1 MFSTVINISKGI
13 MIYCNFC
20 ESYFLRTRIR
30 SEIQRKSPLV
40 LHSHIWNQKV
50 ALKIIPITTI
60 QCYALNKAV
69 HLQIISKAPSS
80 KLREQHL
87 YLKYAAGCFSGYYRS
102 I

>member
-1 MFSTVINISKGI
+1 MFSTVINISTGI
-13 MIYCNFC
+13 MTYCNFC
-20 ESYFLRTRIR
+20 ESFYALVSDPRYR
-30 SEIQRKSPLV
+30 ENPLLV

-60 QCYALNKAV
+60 QCYASNKAV

-87 YLKYAAGCFSGYYRS
+87 CLKYAAGCFSGYYRS